1 VSEQSGK
8 TRCCVGILAHV
19 DAGKTTLAEALL
31 YCTGRSRSLGRVDH
45 GDTALDTHR
54 LERERG
60 ITIFASQAVFDVGSL
75 EVTLLD
81 TPGHVD
87 FSAETERVLQVLDY
101 AVLVISGLDGVQAHT
116 RTLWRLLEA
125 YGVPTFIFV
134 TKMDFARRYRAEL
147 MAELQKELSGG
158 CIDFGGDRF
167 ARDEAL
173 AMCSEA
179 LLEQFLDSGEVDDS
193 EAAKLILTRR
203 AFPCYFGSG
212 LKLEGIED
220 FLSGLEHFVIP
231 QEYPKAFGAKVF
243 KISRDKND
251 RLTHIKVTG
260 GTLRVKDI
268 VNAGGRE
275 EKINQIRIY
284 SGVKYTTADE
294 VSAGTVCAVT
304 GLSATFNGMGL
315 GYEAASEKPLL
326 EPVMT
331 YRVHLP
337 DGCDPQTMLPKLRQ
351 LEEEDPQLH
360 ISWNEFLQE
369 INVSLMGE
377 VQTEILRSLI
387 LDKFGVEVEID
398 TGRVLYR
405 ETIENTVE
413 GVGHYEPLR
422 HYAEVHLLMEPL
434 PRGSGLVLTT
444 SCREDDLDR
453 NWQRLILMH
462 LEEKQH
468 LGVLTGSPI
477 TDMKITLAA
486 GRAHLKHTEG
496 GDFRQ
501 ATYRAVRQGLMQAK
515 SVLLEP
521 YYAFRLEIPFEQLG
535 RAINDMRLRKAVIG
549 QPEESGG
556 MSVIT
561 GRAPVVLLN
570 GYAAEVS
577 AYTGGRGRIFFE
589 PAGYDICHNA
599 EQVIRDTLYQ
609 PEADMDN
616 PPDSVFCAH
625 GGGFV
630 VKWDKVPEYMHLE
643 SCLKKEKPISMRSA
657 HRSMSIDEK
666 ELQAIMEREFG
677 PIKYELYRR
686 PEPAA
691 PSKTVELP
699 EPRKQYV
706 IVDGYNVIFAW
717 DDLKK
722 IAQGSLEAA
731 RDRLMNILCNY
742 SAFTKINVILV
753 FDAYRVPGGKG
764 SRFDFNNIHV
774 VYTKEHELG
783 DNYIE
788 KLVAEIGKNEYVRV
802 VTSDR
807 LIQLSVIRS
816 GVLRTPAREFEREVD
831 EVHTRIALA
840 LEEINSDAPA
850 TTIGDV
856 MASDTED

>member
-1 VSEQSGK
+1 MAEQNRKS
-8 TRCCVGILAHV
+8 RCCVGILAHV
-19 DAGKTTLAEALL
+19 DAGKTTLAEAML
-31 YCTGRSRSLGRVDH
+31 YSTGHSRNLGRVDH
-45 GDTALDTHR
+45 GDTSLDTHR

-60 ITIFASQAVFDVGSL
+60 ITIFASQAVFTTGQL
-75 EVTLLD
+75 EITLLD

-87 FSAETERVLQVLDY
+87 FSTETERVLQVLDY

-116 RTLWRLLEA
+116 RTLWRLLDL
-125 YGVPTFIFV
+125 YGVPVFIFV
-134 TKMDFARRYRAEL
+134 TKMDFARRERDEL

-173 AMCSEA
+173 AMCSEP
-179 LLEQFLDSGEVDDS
+179 LLEHFLEHGEVSDGD
-193 EAAKLILTRR
+193 AARLVLTRR

-212 LKLEGIED
+212 LKLDGVDGI
-220 FLSGLEHFVIP
+220 LAGLERFIIP
-231 QEYPKAFGAKVF
+231 QEYPASFGAKVF

-251 RLTHIKVTG
+251 RLTHLKITG
-260 GTLRVKDI
+260 GTLRVKDT
-268 VNAGGRE
+268 VTVGGKE
-275 EKINQIRIY
+275 EKVNQIRIY
-284 SGVKYTTADE
+284 SGARYTAVE
-294 VSAGTVCAVT
+294 EAPAGTVCAVT
-304 GLSATFNGMGL
+304 GLGSTEGGMGL
-315 GYEAASEKPLL
+315 GYEAAAEQPVL
-326 EPVMT
+326 EPVMS
-331 YRVHLP
+331 YRIRLP
-337 DGCDPQTMLPKLRQ
+337 EGCDPQTMLPGLRQ

-377 VQTEILRSLI
+377 VQTEILKSLI

-486 GRAHLKHTEG
+486 GRPHLKHTEG

-515 SVLLEP
+515 SLLLEP
-521 YYAFRLEIPFEQLG
+521 YYSFRLEIPFEQLG
-535 RAINDMRLRKAVIG
+535 RAINDMRLRKAVIA

-570 GYAAEVS
+570 GYAAEVA

-589 PAGYDICHNA
+589 PAGYDTCHNA
-599 EQVIRDTLYQ
+599 EQVIRETIYQ

-616 PPDSVFCAH
+616 SPDSVFCAH

-643 SCLKKEKPISMRSA
+643 SCLKKERGVDMRAA

-677 PIKYELYRR
+677 PVKYELYRR
-686 PEPAA
+686 PEPVSAV
-691 PSKTVELP
+691 KTVDVP

-717 DDLKK
+717 DELKK
-722 IAQGSLEAA
+722 IAQGSLDAA

-742 SAFTKINVILV
+742 SAYTKINVILV

-764 SRFDFNNIHV
+764 SRFDFGNIHV

-816 GVLRTPAREFEREVD
+816 GVLRTPAREFQREVD
-831 EVHTRIALA
+831 EVHARIART
-840 LEEINSDAPA
+840 LEELNGSAPA

-856 MASDTED
+856 LSGDAEE